1 MAEEITDAVTRW
13 DISAADLPETVL
25 TAPTGGRVFLLP
37 DSRVDGMAVYRDDV
51 AGLIKTL
58 RHRGVDI
65 DFACAREDRRY
76 LSEYGATEVVA
87 TIGIAVATTLT
98 TDLVKSLV
106 LTAWQRARSAVG
118 SSCPDEEVDEARV
131 TVKIA
136 EVVRTENETAIR
148 GLEITSRVA
157 DIENL
162 IRAAMADP
170 PRAELPPAD
179 SDDAAPEITTG

>member
-1 MAEEITDAVTRW
+1 MAKEITGDVTRW

-25 TAPTGGRVFLLP
+25 TVPTGDRVFLLP
-37 DSRVDGMAVYRDDV
+37 DSSIDGMAVYRDDV

-98 TDLVKSLV
+98 TDLVKSIV
-106 LTAWQRARSAVG
+106 LTAWQRARSSLG
-118 SSCPDEEVDEARV
+118 PSCPDEEVDEARV

-136 EVVRTENETAIR
+136 EIVRTENETAIR
-148 GLEITSRVA
+148 GLEITSRLA

-162 IRAAMADP
+162 IQAAVSDP
-170 PRAELPPAD
+170 ARAELPPAEP
-179 SDDAAPEITTG
+179 DDAAPEDTTG